1 MSRIMKVTENCYG
14 CLKRLVEQTIA
25 LSRGDRSALFAS
37 INLLDGLWKKG
48 GTPPLI
54 ANSLLR
60 HIKEITGVSDPFGP
74 SKKME
79 FDRAIDAAK
88 RLDSFFPSTLEG
100 VLKFSALGNSMDHF
114 LQDSFDP
121 LSFLFSAPMDII
133 RGTIY
138 NNREE
143 AVLIL
148 GDNMGDFLFDL
159 KLIGFLKGLG
169 KHVYYA
175 VREHPVQNDLSMK
188 DVAAFDLTGFYDNII
203 STGTDE
209 VGIQRAHLWGT
220 MKALWEG
227 GAVVI
232 AKGMGNYETI
242 SEFNRERPV
251 IHILKVK
258 CVPVGETLDHPIGS
272 YIAIIGGEG
281 NGNKKRLL

>member
-1 MSRIMKVTENCYG
+1 MKATEDCYR
-14 CLKRLVEQTIA
+14 CLKGLVEQTVSLSGGDISA
-25 LSRGDRSALFAS
+25 LSVSL
-37 INLLDGLWKKG
+37 NLLNDLWKKG
-48 GTPPLI
+48 GTPPCI
-54 ANSLLR
+54 ANGLLR
-60 HIKEITGVSDPFGP
+60 SIKEITGVRDPFSP

-79 FDRAIDAAK
+79 FEKAIGAAG
-88 RLDSFFPSTLEG
+88 RLDSLFPSTLEG
-100 VLKFSALGNSMDHF
+100 ALKFSALGNSMDFF
-114 LQDSFDP
+114 LQDGFDP

-133 RGTIY
+133 RDTIY
-138 NNREE
+138 TNREE

-148 GDNMGDFLFDL
+148 GDNVGDFLFDL

-169 KHVYYA
+169 KCVYYA

-188 DVAAFDLTGFYDNII
+188 DVVAFNLTGLYDNII

-209 VGIQRAHLWGT
+209 VGIQRAHLRGT

-227 GAVVI
+227 DSVVI

-242 SEFNRERPV
+242 SEFNMERPV
-251 IHILKVK
+251 IHVLKVK
-258 CVPVGETLDHPIGS
+258 CAPVGEALGHPIGS